1 MEFTTVYARTDTKV
15 SIEVASGHFATNH
28 SHISQYVDLTGIKSR
43 HLMARRAAA
52 ILAGDYNHTP
62 VDAIVCLEGTN
73 MLGAFIAEELAQ
85 SGHMSMNSGA
95 DICVLTP
102 ELNANNQMIFLP
114 NTQGMVRNKHVMLL
128 LASVS
133 TGKTITR
140 AMDCLSYYE
149 AKINAVCAVFSA
161 ADAHDGIRISSVFTE
176 KDLPEYR
183 TYIPHQC
190 EMCARHERL
199 DAIVNS
205 FGFSPL

>member
-1 MEFTTVYARTDTKV
+1 MEFTTIHSRTDTKL

-28 SHISQYVDLTGIKSR
+28 SHINQYIDLAGIKSR
-43 HLMARRAAA
+43 HIMAKRAATV
-52 ILAGDYNHTP
+52 LASNYNHTP
-62 VDAIVCLEGTN
+62 IDAIICIEGTK

-85 SGHMSMNSGA
+85 SGHVSINSGS

-102 ELNANNQMIFLP
+102 EFNSNNQMIFLA

-133 TGKTITR
+133 TGKTITQ
-140 AMDCLSYYE
+140 AIDCLQYYE
-149 AKINAVCAVFSA
+149 ANINAVCAVFSA
-161 ADAHDGIRISSVFTE
+161 TEEHDGIKISSVFTD
-176 KDLPEYR
+176 KDLPEYC
-183 TYIPHQC
+183 TYAPHNC
-190 EMCARHERL
+190 DMCGRHERL